1 MIPSQSGKRHPQL
14 TAAELRSDNQTMN
27 TGASLNIPLT
37 PELER
42 FVEQRIA
49 SGLNHSAE
57 DVVREALLALE
68 SSERDAE
75 QAFAQLKNKLQNASS
90 QEQLE
95 GAADGETYMA
105 GLLSRLQKRRETPGA
120 A

>member
-1 MIPSQSGKRHPQL
+1 MSL
-14 TAAELRSDNQTMN
+14 
-27 TGASLNIPLT
+27 GASLNISLT
-37 PELER
+37 PELEK
-42 FVEQRIA
+42 FIQQRVA
-49 SGLNHSAE
+49 SGLNQSAE

-68 SSERDAE
+68 LSERETDA
-75 QAFAQLKNKLQNASS
+75 AFSQLKSKLQHAAA

-95 GAADGETYMA
+95 GGDDGKAFME